1 MKDVFM
7 RALTDRYEERVTR
20 MRALK
25 EQVSTHA
32 TERWADSFLG
42 DLAGV

>member
-25 EQVSTHA
+25 EQVSTH
-32 TERWADSFLG
+32 TIERWADSFLG